1 MIRAIL
7 IDDEKL
13 SRNTLAKLL
22 ELYCPQLEIIGECED
37 AAQGEKEIER
47 LRPDLVF
54 LDVAMPGKN
63 GIEFLSELKE
73 IKFEVIFVTAHD
85 KYVMQA
91 IRMAAVDYLLKPVE
105 EQQLITAVENAAK
118 RIETKKIS
126 NNIETFLHNMSQKA
140 QPQQELQLC
149 VPSLQGFQVIQIND
163 ILYCEADNTYTI
175 FYLKGGKKAIAS
187 RPLIDYEVLLE
198 DANFFRIHK
207 SSLIN
212 MKHIKE
218 YQKGEGGVVIMSD
231 DKALDVSRRKKEHFM
246 ARMKEVFKY

>member
-13 SRNTLAKLL
+13 SRNTLTKLL
-22 ELYCPQLEIIGECED
+22 ELYCPNLQIIGECED
-37 AAQGEKEIER
+37 AMVAEKEIER
-47 LRPDLVF
+47 LKPDLIF

-63 GIEFLSELKE
+63 GIEFLKELKE

-85 KYVMQA
+85 KYIMQA
-91 IRMAAVDYLLKPVE
+91 LRMAAVDYLLKPVE
-105 EQQLITAVENAAK
+105 EQQLMNAVENAAK
-118 RIETKKIS
+118 RIESKKIN
-126 NNIETFLHNMSQKA
+126 NNIETFLHNMSQK
-140 QPQQELQLC
+140 QQQQELQLC
-149 VPSLQGFQVIQIND
+149 IPSLQGFQVVQIND
-163 ILYCEADNTYTI
+163 VLYCEADNTYTI
-175 FYLKGGKKAIAS
+175 FHLKNGKKAVAS

-218 YQKGEGGVVIMSD
+218 YQKGEGGTVIMSD
-231 DKALDVSRRKKEHFM
+231 DKALDVSRRKKDLFIT
-246 ARMKEVFKY
+246 RMKEVFKY